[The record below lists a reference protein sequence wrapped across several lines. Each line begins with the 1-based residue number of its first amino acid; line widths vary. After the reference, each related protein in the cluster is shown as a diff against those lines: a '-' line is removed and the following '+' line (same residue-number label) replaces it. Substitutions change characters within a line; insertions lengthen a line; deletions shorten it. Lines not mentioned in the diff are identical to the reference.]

1 MAFTFFFRDQA
12 VLDQI
17 RIHAAPTFSGRRH
30 IDVWDAGCAHGPE
43 AYSLATV
50 LRESMGPFLF
60 RNVRITAS
68 DVDANFA
75 SQVTAGVYP
84 YEQIQRVPDDLR
96 ARYFHPLP
104 ESPGLWRLREDLRRA
119 VSFVHHDLLSLRPVS
134 EGFCLIV
141 CKNVLLHFSEAERTA
156 VIAMFHRA
164 LADGG
169 FLVTEQT
176 QTMPESLAP
185 GFVAVA
191 PNARIWRKVTAAAA
205 VPA

>member
-17 RIHAAPTFSGRRH
+17 RVHAAPTFSGRRH

-43 AYSLATV
+43 AYSLAIT
-50 LRESMGPFLF
+50 LRESMGPFMF

-75 SQVTAGVYP
+75 GQVTSGCYP
-84 YEQIQRVPDDLR
+84 YDQIQRVPDELR
-96 ARYFHPLP
+96 ARYFQPLP
-104 ESPGLWRLREDLRRA
+104 ETPGLWRLREDLRQA
-119 VSFVHHDLLSLRPVS
+119 VTFVHHDLLTLHPPR
-134 EGFCLIV
+134 EGLCLIV

-156 VIAMFHRA
+156 VVAMFHRA

-176 QTMPESLAP
+176 QTLPAPLAP
-185 GFVAVA
+185 GFVAVS
-191 PNARIWRKVTAAAA
+191 PNARIWRKVSAAAA
-205 VPA
+205 APA